1 MLVTHYP
8 CMTCAKTIVQAGIK
22 QVVCPEPSGEFAERW
37 AEDIKRSQALFYE
50 CGVRLTTFERE

>member
-50 CGVRLTTFERE
+50 CGVHLTTFERE